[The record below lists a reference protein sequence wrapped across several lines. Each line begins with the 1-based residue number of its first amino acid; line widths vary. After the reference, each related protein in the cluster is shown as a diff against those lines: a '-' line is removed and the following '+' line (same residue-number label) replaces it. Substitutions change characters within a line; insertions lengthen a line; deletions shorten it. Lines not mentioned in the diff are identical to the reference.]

1 MTVFVTSHIHVPT
14 SESLV
19 AEVLGVADA
28 DVGVHDG
35 GGSLPDRGV
44 GHPAL
49 AEEVDK
55 VKGDVDNHGDADGDH
70 GDEDESLCGRQSFG

>member
-1 MTVFVTSHIHVPT
+1 MYAVRTFQP
-14 SESLV
+14 LV

-49 AEEVDK
+49 IEEMDE

-70 GDEDESLCGRQSFG
+70 GDEDERL